1 MLSLV
6 AVGAAHGSWTATS
19 LSAPHPEGSALGLF
33 PSMEGQQGQWWA
45 GYSIHPQAPFKHPCL
60 DSHLKSP

>member
-1 MLSLV
+1 M
-6 AVGAAHGSWTATS
+6 S

-45 GYSIHPQAPFKHPCL
+45 GYSIHPQASFKHPCL